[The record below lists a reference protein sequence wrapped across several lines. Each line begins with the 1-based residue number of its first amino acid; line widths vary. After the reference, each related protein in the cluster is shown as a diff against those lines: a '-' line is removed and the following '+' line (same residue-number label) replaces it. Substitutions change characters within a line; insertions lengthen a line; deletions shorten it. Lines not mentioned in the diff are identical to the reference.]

1 MSSETKIL
9 RNMLEFGIDLAL
21 ETEDENIFYALE
33 FANFVQSEE
42 GFESVMTSESSI
54 EVYSLDTLLITV
66 IIENGI
72 LMIEPHTEEGSFEA
86 VLVVLKFVSEMHNE
100 VKDRYKK
107 LNTEETLDLTEE
119 NSEDDSEWI

>member
-1 MSSETKIL
+1 
-9 RNMLEFGIDLAL
+9 MLEFGIDLAL

-33 FANFVQSEE
+33 FANFVQNEE

-54 EVYSLDTLLITV
+54 EVYSMDTLLITV